1 MAELQGPSPLL
12 KFTVQ
17 HYKNPNVSDEAF
29 MKWYQEEHRPRMIRL
44 VHKHKVDR
52 YALYLT
58 PSFLRVAFQEDLQ
71 KFRGKE
77 GWKMA
82 VFDATTTYWVK
93 DPETLR
99 NMLSDPEWDAQVQD
113 VEDGWIDKDRASVL
127 VGWETVSVEDGRIIE
142 PEA

>member
-1 MAELQGPSPLL
+1 MCKLRVSLQ
-12 KFTVQ
+12 
-17 HYKNPNVSDEAF
+17 
-29 MKWYQEEHRPRMIRL
+29 
-44 VHKHKVDR
+44 
-52 YALYLT
+52 YLT